1 MANRT
6 RRRAPGL
13 LLLSLT
19 SLLLA
24 GGSAYALFAESA
36 PYLFAGS
43 GLAQRV
49 QSLADGKL
57 HPGLS
62 RQAHDLVLDDCVQV
76 AASLY
81 GLSLLTELRDAA
93 LATCGTAASSFA
105 QQAPAYGYAWYVEA
119 LLAAERA
126 DPNALNAALTT
137 SQSLAPTEQWLA
149 ELRVKLA
156 EDHLAEIQP
165 TALAGHEAD
174 LALLVTS
181 RRGIKVIARRYAAVK
196 GFRER
201 ITAIV
206 EQLPAEQQRR
216 FVAALR
222 SEIAARSP
230 APAAPR

>member
-1 MANRT
+1 MSS
-6 RRRAPGL
+6 RRARGAAGL
-13 LLLSLT
+13 LVLSFT

-24 GGSAYALFAESA
+24 AGSAYALLAESG

-49 QSLADGKL
+49 EVLADGQL

-62 RQAHDLVLDDCVQV
+62 RPAHDLVLDDCVAV
-76 AASLY
+76 ASSLY
-81 GLSLLTELRDAA
+81 GLALPTERRNAA
-93 LATCGTAASSFA
+93 LATCDRAVAGFAAAS
-105 QQAPAYGYAWYVEA
+105 PTYAYAYYVEA

-126 DPNALNAALTT
+126 DPTVLNTALGASRA
-137 SQSLAPTEQWLA
+137 LAPTEQWLA

-156 EDHLAEIQP
+156 EDHLPQLEP

-174 LALLVTS
+174 LALLVAS
-181 RRGIKVIARRYAAVK
+181 QRGIRVIARRYAAVA

-206 EQLPAEQQRR
+206 ETLPTEQQQR

-222 SEIAARSP
+222 SEIAARR
-230 APAAPR
+230 PAAPTP